1 MAINIYEPI
10 RFSTQGINDLAT
22 QPTLT
27 VTNGRIT
34 VDVVES
40 NKEII
45 FSANSLAELDGKG
58 LKWSDGR
65 KNKGFI
71 LKKDYFNSDL
81 SINLLEE
88 QEYKINNTSV
98 LNFSEL
104 GTTVTKSNLKVLG
117 TLKSLKVS
125 GDSEFGEFLY
135 VNSTLNRIGI
145 NNDSPR
151 MAISIKENNVEVGV
165 GSIKNKTGVVGTFS
179 HNNFEIVADSVARII
194 VQPNGEI
201 KINGTLIVDQ
211 LVTDAH
217 PLMIFKE
224 TSSNTNYG
232 RGLLY
237 AQLRGANKQFVLH
250 ASPDRFW
257 STENIDLDTDKF
269 YAIENSLVLSK
280 TILGPSV
287 IESSLTKVGVLTEL
301 QVAGDAAIA
310 RRLSTSQIEIGK
322 FVIDENKL
330 SVNNTFS
337 INRSG
342 VDELLIT
349 DNIEIGNSLNRD
361 RVVNLHGK
369 VSIGGS
375 NPVPGV
381 SLSVNGAVSFDNKKF
396 IVGTSIPTEG
406 NFSKGDIVWNS
417 DPKPTDYIG
426 WVCVTSGSPG
436 SWLPFG
442 SIASR

>member
-1 MAINIYEPI
+1 MAINIYEPM
-10 RFSTQGINDLAT
+10 RFSSQGIEDLAT
-22 QPTLT
+22 QPTLQ
-27 VTNGRIT
+27 VTNGKIT
-34 VDVVES
+34 VDVVEPT
-40 NKEII
+40 KALV
-45 FSANSLAELDGKG
+45 FTANSFADLDGKG
-58 LKWSDGR
+58 IKWSDGR
-65 KNKGFI
+65 KNKGLI

-81 SINLLEE
+81 SINLVED
-88 QEYKINNTSV
+88 QDYKINNTSV
-98 LNFSEL
+98 LSFSEL
-104 GTTVTKSNLKVLG
+104 GNTVTKSNLKVLG

-125 GDSEFGEFLY
+125 GDSELGEFLY
-135 VNSTLNRIGI
+135 VNSTLNRVGI

-151 MAISIKENNVEVGV
+151 MAISVKENGVEVGI
-165 GSIKNKTGVVGTFS
+165 GSIKNKIGVVGTFS
-179 HNNFEIVADSVARII
+179 HDSFEIVADSVARIV

-250 ASPDRFW
+250 AGPDRFW
-257 STENIDLDTDKF
+257 STENIDLDSNKF
-269 YAIENSLVLSK
+269 YSIENSLVLSK
-280 TILGPSV
+280 TMLGTTV
-287 IESSLTKVGVLTEL
+287 TESSLTKVGVLREL

-310 RRLSTSQIEIGK
+310 RRLSTNQIEVGR

-330 SVNNTFS
+330 SVNNDFS
-337 INRSG
+337 INRAG
-342 VDELLIT
+342 VEELSINN
-349 DNIEIGNSLNRD
+349 NIEIGNSLNRD
-361 RVVNLHGK
+361 RIVNLHGK

-426 WVCVTSGSPG
+426 WVCVTAGSPG